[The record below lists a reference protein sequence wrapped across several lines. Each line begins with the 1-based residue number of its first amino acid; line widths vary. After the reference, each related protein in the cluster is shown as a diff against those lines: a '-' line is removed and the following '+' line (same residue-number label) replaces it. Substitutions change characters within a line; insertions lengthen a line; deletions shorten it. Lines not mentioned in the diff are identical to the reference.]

1 MTFLAGYKGGVIA
14 LFTSLATGLLGG
26 SGQEGVGGGGAEF
39 KDGCFVK
46 KKVLL

>member
-26 SGQEGVGGGGAEF
+26 SGQEGVGGGAVF